1 MMLLTNP
8 PPPPELPESEES
20 EALVLDLLAGAAA
33 TVGAGDVDWDVDW
46 DVEEAF
52 VTGCA
57 VLPKVAVSQPLVPA
71 PKLGNDMTA
80 GSAATTTDSDAAG
93 ALLMPASR

>member
-1 MMLLTNP
+1 MMLLKNP
-8 PPPPELPESEES
+8 PTPPELPESEES

-33 TVGAGDVDWDVDW
+33 IAGAGDVDW

-52 VTGCA
+52 VAGDA
-57 VLPKVAVSQPLVPA
+57 ILPKVAVSQPLVLA
-71 PKLGNDMTA
+71 SKLGTDITA

>member
-1 MMLLTNP
+1 MMLLKNP
-8 PPPPELPESEES
+8 PTPPELPESEES
-20 EALVLDLLAGAAA
+20 EALVLDLLVGTAAIAGA
-33 TVGAGDVDWDVDW
+33 G

-52 VTGCA
+52 VAGDA
-57 VLPKVAVSQPLVPA
+57 ILPKVAVSQPLVPA
-71 PKLGNDMTA
+71 PKLGADMTV

>member
-1 MMLLTNP
+1 MLLKNP
-8 PPPPELPESEES
+8 PTPPELPESEES
-20 EALVLDLLAGAAA
+20 EALVPDLLAGAAA
-33 TVGAGDVDWDVDW
+33 TAGAGDVDW

-52 VTGCA
+52 VTGCT

-71 PKLGNDMTA
+71 PKLGADMTA

>member
-1 MMLLTNP
+1 MMLLKNP
-8 PPPPELPESEES
+8 PTPPELPES

-33 TVGAGDVDWDVDW
+33 IAGAGDVDW

-52 VTGCA
+52 VAGDA
-57 VLPKVAVSQPLVPA
+57 VLPKVAVSQPLVLA
-71 PKLGNDMTA
+71 PKLGADMTA

>member
-1 MMLLTNP
+1 MLLKNP
-8 PPPPELPESEES
+8 PTPPELPESEES
-20 EALVLDLLAGAAA
+20 EALVLDLLAGTAA
-33 TVGAGDVDWDVDW
+33 TAGAG

-52 VTGCA
+52 VTDCA

-71 PKLGNDMTA
+71 PKLGADTTA

>member
-1 MMLLTNP
+1 MLLKNP
-8 PPPPELPESEES
+8 PTLPELPESEES

-33 TVGAGDVDWDVDW
+33 TAGAW

-52 VTGCA
+52 VAGDA
-57 VLPKVAVSQPLVPA
+57 VLPKVAVSQPLVLA
-71 PKLGNDMTA
+71 PKLGADMTA